1 MRGPESKDAAAYH
14 QILSMP
20 DVSKYS
26 DIPHKPTE
34 KRSQRFISWMS
45 KLHPRGSGVGWIIC
59 NANSDTAIGSV
70 RINSIEKKA
79 RYGVIGYELHP
90 DFWGQGIATE
100 ALAAVVDYAH
110 GEKSLNRLEA
120 WTSVDNIAS
129 QKVLTNN
136 GFQYE
141 GTQRQK
147 VFFQGELWDVQLY
160 GRLAADSAS
169 NR

>member
-1 MRGPESKDAAAYH
+1 MK
-14 QILSMP
+14 
-20 DVSKYS
+20 
-26 DIPHKPTE
+26 
-34 KRSQRFISWMS
+34 
-45 KLHPRGSGVGWIIC
+45 
-59 NANSDTAIGSV
+59 NSDKAIGSI

-79 RYGVIGYELHP
+79 QYGVIGYELHP
-90 DFWGQGIATE
+90 DHWGSGLATE
-100 ALAAVVDYAH
+100 ALEAVVGFAH
-110 GEKSLNRLEA
+110 NDLSLNRLEA